1 MTEGGRVHQES
12 AAPPPVDPLQPQE
25 ATRKLTHVLAAGS
38 VRNLE
43 ETGAL
48 GFIVST
54 KAQREGKKNTKQNLE
69 IGGTGLTQQ
78 KT

>member
-25 ATRKLTHVLAAGS
+25 ATRELTHVLPAGS

-54 KAQREGKKNTKQNLE
+54 KAQREKTQNK
-69 IGGTGLTQQ
+69 IWKMAGWV
-78 KT
+78 